1 MAEPGEVC
9 VYQFKVV
16 LRGVSPMIWRR
27 ILLRSD
33 QTIADLHYTIQIA
46 MGWSDSHLNRFHI
59 HGKDYG
65 VAHEGGLTFSD
76 DPDGVSLAQ
85 FGFRL
90 RERFLYEYDFYDGWQ
105 HDVRLEKVLPLN
117 SKRLLPVCTGGQR
130 LAPPEDCGGAR
141 AYMEAGDPRWRAC
154 WDALPREELKRM
166 AEAVQHFLNSSGDR
180 SAIGDRETLRAAL
193 ERVKAHQAL
202 RPDRLDR
209 RAINRRIQQYARGE
223 RAWLFCDTVGG

>member
-1 MAEPGEVC
+1 MSDPQTPCVC
-9 VYQFKVV
+9 QFKVA
-16 LRGVSPMIWRR
+16 LRGISPMIWRR
-27 ILLRSD
+27 LLLRSD
-33 QTIADLHYTIQIA
+33 RTIADLHYAIQIA
-46 MGWSDSHLNRFHI
+46 MGWTDAHLNRFHI

-130 LAPPEDCGGAR
+130 LAPPEDCGRGAGLYGSR
-141 AYMEAGDPRWRAC
+141 GPALAGLLGCPAAGRVETDGRGRPTFPQFGRRPLRHRRSRDSAC
-154 WDALPREELKRM
+154 
-166 AEAVQHFLNSSGDR
+166 
-180 SAIGDRETLRAAL
+180 
-193 ERVKAHQAL
+193 
-202 RPDRLDR
+202 RP
-209 RAINRRIQQYARGE
+209 
-223 RAWLFCDTVGG
+223 